1 MNQSKKYKIL
11 NFREYNPAFKYALI
25 VKTMYMA
32 AFYGTLIPIAY
43 FLTALALLL

>member
-1 MNQSKKYKIL
+1 MF
-11 NFREYNPAFKYALI
+11 NFREYNPAFKYAHV

-43 FLTALALLL
+43 FLVALSLSL